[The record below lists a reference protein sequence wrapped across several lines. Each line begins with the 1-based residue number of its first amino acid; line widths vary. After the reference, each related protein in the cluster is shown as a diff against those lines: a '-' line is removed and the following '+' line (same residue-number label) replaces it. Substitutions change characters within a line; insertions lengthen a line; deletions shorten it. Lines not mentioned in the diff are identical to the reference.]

1 MKKIG
6 YLVIMLVIALAG
18 CTERQNPLL
27 KQAKDLIDVR
37 PDSAMTILTQVNLRS
52 LSESQKAEYGLIIT
66 MADYK
71 THKSF
76 ENDSLISA
84 CLAYFDRHGDD
95 WYRGRAYYYRGA
107 IRMFRFGNLSDAIKD
122 F

>member
-52 LSESQKAEYGLIIT
+52 LSESQKAENHGVSP
-66 MADYK
+66 D
-71 THKSF
+71 HFQES
-76 ENDSLISA
+76 DISM
-84 CLAYFDRHGDD
+84 L
-95 WYRGRAYYYRGA
+95 YY
-107 IRMFRFGNLSDAIKD
+107 LSHSH
-122 F
+122 FT